1 VKALASLLV
10 VLGACLH
17 ATCALAGPPIT
28 VYYEE
33 RAPYQVRVGD
43 SVEGL
48 TGGPAAAAFK
58 AAGVDVVWEA
68 SSISRQLHMLRENRG
83 PSCVV
88 GWFKT
93 AERLGFAKYTKP
105 IYRDGPVVA
114 LVRRGFDIGT
124 GGTLDDTLATPELRV
139 LIRGKYAYGP
149 YIESA
154 LQRHKP
160 DVMASAQPNMQLA
173 ELLARDRADLMFA
186 SEEEASI
193 LVKNVRAHGR
203 KLQVLRFSD
212 LLPGELRYIACSNS
226 VADETIAKLNAAITF
241 K

>member
-1 VKALASLLV
+1 MLASS
-10 VLGACLH
+10 
-17 ATCALAGPPIT
+17 ALAGPPIT

-33 RAPYQVRVGD
+33 RAPYQVRVDD

-68 SSISRQLHMLRENRG
+68 SSISRQLHILRENRG

-93 AERLGFAKYTKP
+93 AERLGFARFTKP

-114 LVRRGFDIGT
+114 LVRRGFDIGS
-124 GGTLDDTLATPELRV
+124 GGTLADALSAPELRV

-149 YIESA
+149 YIENA
-154 LQRHKP
+154 LQRYKP
-160 DVMASAQPNMQLA
+160 DVMASPQPNIQLA
-173 ELLARDRADLMFA
+173 ELLARDRGDLMFA
-186 SEEEASI
+186 SEEEASV
-193 LVKNVRAHGR
+193 LLHKLRAHTR

-212 LLPGELRYIACSNS
+212 LLPGELRYIACSSS
-226 VADETIAKLNAAITF
+226 VPDETIARLNAAITF